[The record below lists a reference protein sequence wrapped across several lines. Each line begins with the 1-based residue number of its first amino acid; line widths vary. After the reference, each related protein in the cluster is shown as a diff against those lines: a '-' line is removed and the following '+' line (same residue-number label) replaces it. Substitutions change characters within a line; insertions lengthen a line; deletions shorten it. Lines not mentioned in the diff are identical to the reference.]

1 MSLSMSMSSKD
12 HPHYKTRIRD
22 TTTIFQRSLS
32 STNSNDNNETENAK
46 DATTKKQT
54 NKSPKKKSLR
64 DTLNDIH
71 QKENTSFTNGGGG
84 GDSSEFLYQASTAFD
99 SFKSTLGETWNDLL
113 NSNQP
118 KDINKKMHESK
129 AGDVSQDD
137 NEAADKYEGTTAMM
151 IIDET
156 EN

>member
-1 MSLSMSMSSKD
+1 M
-12 HPHYKTRIRD
+12 
-22 TTTIFQRSLS
+22 TIMELKMQKRLL
-32 STNSNDNNETENAK
+32 
-46 DATTKKQT
+46 
-54 NKSPKKKSLR
+54 LR
-64 DTLNDIH
+64 NRRTYH
-71 QKENTSFTNGGGG
+71 QKENTSFTNGGDGGG

-156 EN
+156 ENLTAYERIQERLKEAPIIQGEISPMSLSFRNTQ